1 VKNVLYRFQV
11 FVLLVII
18 TTRVAAVELDMR
30 GQFSTQLTR
39 RYSDDE
45 WLVNAGMQY
54 IPQLQ
59 LSQTISSVNIFDL
72 DLSYHG
78 FIHTDQEVS
87 WDNLKLYRFNVRY
100 ATEQSETQ
108 IGLQKINFGPAQL
121 LRSLMWF
128 DRLDP
133 RDPMKITEGVYG
145 LRYRYNLLNNANIWL
160 WGLYGNDEPKGY
172 EITPTAAKKP
182 EFGGRVQTPVP
193 MGEMAVTFH
202 SRQAENT
209 ESDRIFRENRIAL
222 DGRWDVFIGAWFEAV
237 IQHQDISSPYN
248 YTKML
253 TLGLDYT
260 FGIGNGLYVVAEHMI
275 NRYTNELIGYD
286 DITDQDIQMSAIM
299 LNYPLTFFDNLMLI
313 EFYSW
318 ETKDFYQYLG
328 WQRIYDNIVVNLA
341 LFHFPETRLSTINTV
356 GGGYGA
362 QLMLIYNH

>member
-1 VKNVLYRFQV
+1 MKNVLYRFQV
-11 FVLLVII
+11 FVLLVTI
-18 TTRVAAVELDMR
+18 TTRVSAVEFDLR
-30 GQFSTQLTR
+30 GQFSTQLTC

-54 IPQLQ
+54 IPQLR
-59 LSQTISSVNIFDL
+59 LSRTISSVNIFDL
-72 DLSYHG
+72 DLSYHS
-78 FIHTDQEVS
+78 FVHTDQKVS

-100 ATEQSETQ
+100 ATKQSETQ

-121 LRSLMWF
+121 LRSLRWF

-145 LRYRYNLLNNANIWL
+145 LRYRYNFLNNANIWL
-160 WGLYGNDEPKGY
+160 WGLYWNDDTKGC

-182 EFGGRVQTPVP
+182 EFGGRIQTPAP
-193 MGEMAVTFH
+193 LGEMAMTFH
-202 SRQAENT
+202 SRTAKGIEK
-209 ESDRIFRENRIAL
+209 DFRENRFAL
-222 DGRWDVFIGAWFEAV
+222 DGRWDIFVGAWFEAV
-237 IQHQDISSPYN
+237 VQHQDIASPCN

-260 FGIGNGLYVVAEHMI
+260 FGVGNGLYIVAEHII
-275 NRYTNELIGYD
+275 NRYTEELIGYD
-286 DITDQDIQMSAIM
+286 DISDQDIQMSAIM

-328 WQRIYDNIVVNLA
+328 WQRTYDNLVLNVSAFNY
-341 LFHFPETRLSTINTV
+341 PESPLMGTNSF
-356 GGGYGA
+356 GAGYGV
-362 QLMLIYNH
+362 QIMLIYNH

>member
-1 VKNVLYRFQV
+1 MKNVLYRFQV
-11 FVLLVII
+11 FVLLIII
-18 TTRVAAVELDMR
+18 TTRVSAVELDIR

-45 WLVNAGMQY
+45 WQVNAGMQY
-54 IPQLQ
+54 IPQLR
-59 LSQTISSVNIFDL
+59 LSRMISSVNIFDL

-78 FIHTDQEVS
+78 FVHTDQEVS

-145 LRYRYNLLNNANIWL
+145 LRYRYNFLNNANIWL
-160 WGLYGNDEPKGY
+160 WGLYGNDETKGY
-172 EITPTAAKKP
+172 EVNPTAAKKP
-182 EFGGRVQTPVP
+182 EFGGRFQAPVP

-222 DGRWDVFIGAWFEAV
+222 DCRWDVFVGAWFEAV
-237 IQHQDISSPYN
+237 VQHQDIASPYN
-248 YTKML
+248 YTQML

-260 FGIGNGLYVVAEHMI
+260 FGIGNGLYVLGEHMI
-275 NRYTNELIGYD
+275 NRLGNEFMNSE
-286 DITDQDIQMSAIM
+286 QDAQLSALM
-299 LNYPLTFFDNLMLI
+299 LNYPLGMFDNLSLMG
-313 EFYSW
+313 FYSW
-318 ETKDFYQYLG
+318 ETDDFIQYAS
-328 WQRIYDNIVVNLA
+328 WQRSYDNIVVNLA
-341 LFHFPETRLSTINTV
+341 LFHFPETQLSTINTV

>member
-1 VKNVLYRFQV
+1 MKNVLYRFQV

-54 IPQLQ
+54 IPQLR
-59 LSQTISSVNIFDL
+59 LSQTISSANIFDL
-72 DLSYHG
+72 ELSYHS
-78 FIHTDQEVS
+78 FVHTNQEAS

-145 LRYRYNLLNNANIWL
+145 LRYRYNFLNNANIWL
-160 WGLYGNDEPKGY
+160 WSLYGNDEPKGY
-172 EITPTAAKKP
+172 EITPTAAKTP
-182 EFGGRVQTPVP
+182 EFGGRAQIPVQY
-193 MGEMAVTFH
+193 GELAFSFH
-202 SRQAENT
+202 TRTVKNRRDYDA
-209 ESDRIFRENRIAL
+209 FRFGL
-222 DGRWDVFIGAWFEAV
+222 DGRWDYILGWWFEAV
-237 IQHQDISSPYN
+237 IDHSDITYSYEFG
-248 YTKML
+248 KLL
-253 TLGLDYT
+253 TLGSDYT
-260 FGIGNGLYVVAEHMI
+260 FGIGNGLYIVTEHMI
-275 NRYTNELIGYD
+275 NRYTEELIGYN

-313 EFYSW
+313 GFYSW
-318 ETKDFYQYLG
+318 ETKDFYQYVG
-328 WQRIYDNIVVNLA
+328 WQRTYDSLVLNVSAFNY
-341 LFHFPETRLSTINTV
+341 PESPLMGANSF
-356 GGGYGA
+356 GAGYGV
-362 QLMLIYNH
+362 QLMFIYNH